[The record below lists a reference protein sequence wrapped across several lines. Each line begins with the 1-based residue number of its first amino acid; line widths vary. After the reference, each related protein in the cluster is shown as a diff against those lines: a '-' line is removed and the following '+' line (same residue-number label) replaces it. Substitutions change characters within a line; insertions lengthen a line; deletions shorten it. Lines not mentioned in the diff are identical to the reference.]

1 MCKGTKAGT
10 RRLDS
15 SADLKRLR
23 LEAGNLRSPS
33 QLSRSEMVATWL
45 RTERKMPERDQF
57 QRFQGGR
64 VGKTWL
70 LIECQAE
77 TGRSLK
83 LGLLLVSGIWTEVD
97 APSEMGV
104 SGGEQVYMEER
115 MSSLLD
121 TWGLIRLR
129 EGPL

>member
-1 MCKGTKAGT
+1 MEGTLCAKAQ
-10 RRLDS
+10 RLEKEG
-15 SADLKRLR
+15 LLR

-33 QLSRSEMVATWL
+33 QLSRSEMVAVATWH
-45 RTERKMPERDQF
+45 RTERRMPERDQF

-64 VGKTWL
+64 VGRTWL

-83 LGLLLVSGIWTEVD
+83 LGLLLVSDIWTEVD
-97 APSEMGV
+97 APSEMGD

-115 MSSLLD
+115 MTSLLD
-121 TWGLIRLR
+121 TWGLVRLR

>member
-1 MCKGTKAGT
+1 MCKGTKAGK
-10 RRLDS
+10 RRVDS

-23 LEAGNLRSPS
+23 LEPGNLRNPDLRWW
-33 QLSRSEMVATWL
+33 QWL
-45 RTERKMPERDQF
+45 HGDRRMPERDQC

-64 VGKTWL
+64 VGRTWM

-83 LGLLLVSGIWTEVD
+83 LGLLLVSDIWTEVD